1 MAKSTRETQLE
12 SIILDI
18 YWMARRYADGRQTYA
33 VSMYNDAIELAV
45 KIGLPIKNDPIAGSY
60 FAQDGDP
67 TYPRKELPNAK
78 TNVPKETSSE
88 RSEESYQNEPEG
100 C

>member
-1 MAKSTRETQLE
+1 MAKSRREKQLE

-18 YWMARRYADGRQTYA
+18 AWMSRRYADGRQTYA

-45 KIGLPIKNDPIAGSY
+45 KLGLPINPDPIAKSY

-67 TYPRKELPNAK
+67 RFPKKEMPSEN
-78 TNVPKETSSE
+78 TIDEET
-88 RSEESYQNEPEG
+88 G

>member
-1 MAKSTRETQLE
+1 MMPQCKRCKQLE

-18 YWMARRYADGRQTYA
+18 SWQARRYADGRQTYA

-45 KIGLPIKNDPIAGSY
+45 KLGLPIKCDPIAKSY

-67 TYPRKELPNAK
+67 RFPRKELPYEE
-78 TNVPKETSSE
+78 TTDDETS
-88 RSEESYQNEPEG
+88 G

>member
-1 MAKSTRETQLE
+1 MARLKSKRERQLE

-18 YWMARRYADGRQTYA
+18 YWMARRYADGRQSYA
-33 VSMYNDAIELAV
+33 VGMYNDAIELAV
-45 KIGLPIKNDPIAGSY
+45 KLGLPITCDPIAGSY

-67 TYPRKELPNAK
+67 KFPKKELPYA
-78 TNVPKETSSE
+78 ETTDTE
-88 RSEESYQNEPEG
+88 TTG